1 MSDDELGMPEGHEG
15 STNLNAQINH
25 LIASFTDNIS
35 ALHWKVSQHASQIDG
50 LVLRLGEKESEAE
63 ALSQALESEMNHSEK
78 LEKEND
84 ELRRGVTEGR
94 ADAFLDVGTIGWPV
108 VVPEVG
114 DDESPTVEQSVE
126 PSDSTASPQAQ

>member
-35 ALHWKVSQHASQIDG
+35 ALHWKISQHASQIDA
-50 LVLRLGEKESEAE
+50 LVLKNAELESQAE
-63 ALSQALESEMNHSEK
+63 ALSQALESEMKHSEE
-78 LEKEND
+78 LEMAHG
-84 ELRRGVTEGR
+84 ELRGPVKEGR
-94 ADAFLDVGTIGWPV
+94 ADAFLDVGTWPV

-126 PSDSTASPQAQ
+126 PSDSTTSPQAQ